1 MPRGRQQ
8 YGGGGAGGGSPDDDG
23 FDGGGGGGGGGGRG
37 GGFMGGELS
46 PFVEV
51 TFQGTTVRTRVATG
65 SSPSWQESLVLDFNP
80 PGGDFSPAALQA
92 GAYTRPLFGLM

>member
-1 MPRGRQQ
+1 
-8 YGGGGAGGGSPDDDG
+8 
-23 FDGGGGGGGGGGRG
+23 
-37 GGFMGGELS
+37 
-46 PFVEV
+46 
-51 TFQGTTVRTRVATG
+51 VRTRVATG